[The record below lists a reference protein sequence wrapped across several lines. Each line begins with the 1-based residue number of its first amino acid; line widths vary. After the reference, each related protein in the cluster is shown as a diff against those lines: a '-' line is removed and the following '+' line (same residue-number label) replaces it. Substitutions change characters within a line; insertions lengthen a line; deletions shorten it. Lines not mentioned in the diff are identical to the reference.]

1 LAAELDLTEAQS
13 YEKRNCALALRHM
26 EAYCD
31 CNPLTGETHSVT
43 DRDRRELER
52 QRWEH
57 EHMAQR
63 HASAIKV
70 LREQQARQLRQRAQA
85 QEEEVRLL
93 APNQAKQL
101 EDLESSFR
109 SMEARLEELG
119 EERRR
124 RLAARWD
131 LAVEIWKRRRVAA
144 GQMSLPYPIQGIE
157 WPLQREDKG
166 TLMAEKEANEHLE
179 EAETQD
185 TTLRL
190 DACSE
195 GISTS
200 L

>member
-1 LAAELDLTEAQS
+1 
-13 YEKRNCALALRHM
+13 M

-31 CNPLTGETHSVT
+31 CIPLAGETHPVT
-43 DRDRRELER
+43 DRDRAALDR

-57 EHMAQR
+57 DNMAQR

-93 APNQAKQL
+93 APKQAKEL
-101 EDLESSFR
+101 EDLETSFKT
-109 SMEARLEELG
+109 MEARFEGLE
-119 EERRR
+119 EERRQ
-124 RLAARWD
+124 RLTARWD

-144 GQMSLPYPIQGIE
+144 GQMSLPYPIQSIE
-157 WPLQREDKG
+157 WPLHQEVKTNMTIMAGEEMSED
-166 TLMAEKEANEHLE
+166 LE
-179 EAETQD
+179 EVNTQN

-195 GISTS
+195 GISMS

>member
-1 LAAELDLTEAQS
+1 
-13 YEKRNCALALRHM
+13 M

-31 CNPLTGETHSVT
+31 CNVLAREAHPVT

-57 EHMAQR
+57 DHMAQR

-70 LREQQARQLRQRAQA
+70 LREQQARQLRQRSQA

-93 APNQAKQL
+93 APKQAKEL
-101 EDLESSFR
+101 EDLETSFKA
-109 SMEARLEELG
+109 MEDKLEELG

-124 RLAARWD
+124 RLVARWD
-131 LAVEIWKRRRVAA
+131 MAVEIWKRRRVAA
-144 GQMSLPYPIQGIE
+144 GHMSLPYPIQGIE
-157 WPLQREDKG
+157 WPLEREVK
-166 TLMAEKEANEHLE
+166 TSMPIMAENETSKDLDEAK
-179 EAETQD
+179 TPK

-195 GISTS
+195 GVSS